1 MLAFDMALGPQDGVL
16 LVAHG
21 TVSDLDDLPAFLAQI
36 RRGRPA
42 PPELVAEL
50 RHRYETIGGSPL
62 LAITR
67 AQAEALSKRLEAPVL
82 VGMRL
87 WRPTVEDVLRGIVGL
102 GLRRLCL
109 LPLAPFSVHVYLSA
123 ARESFATM
131 REELGALAPELL
143 PTEPWGTEPA
153 FVEGLAESIRSHLTD
168 DGRRTSVVLT
178 AHSLPTRAIRGGDPY
193 EAQFRACATA
203 VSERLGRPCVVAFQS
218 QGADG
223 GDWLGPDLKRV
234 LESERAAGSQRVV
247 LAPIGFPA
255 EHVETLYDLDVE
267 AAGWARDLGLEL
279 SRVPA
284 LDADPRLIAALEA
297 VVRRAFG

>member
-1 MLAFDMALGPQDGVL
+1 MLAATMPLGPHDGVL

-42 PPELVAEL
+42 PPALVAEL
-50 RHRYETIGGSPL
+50 RHRYQTIGGSPL
-62 LAITR
+62 LDITR
-67 AQAEALSKRLEAPVL
+67 AQATALSKRLDAPVL

-87 WRPTVEDVLRGIVGL
+87 WRPTVEDVLRGIAGL
-102 GLRRLCL
+102 KLRRLCV

-123 ARESFATM
+123 AQESFAAM
-131 REELGALAPELL
+131 RQELGPLAPELV

-153 FVEGLAESIRSHLTD
+153 FVEGLAESIRARLSDNGKT
-168 DGRRTSVVLT
+168 TSVVLT
-178 AHSLPTRAIRGGDPY
+178 AHSLPTRAIREGDPY

-203 VSERLGRPCVVAFQS
+203 VSERLGRRCAVAFQS

-223 GDWLGPDLKRV
+223 GDWLGPDLKSV
-234 LESERAAGSQRVV
+234 LEGERAAGSERVV

-267 AAGWARDLGLEL
+267 AAGWARELGLEL
-279 SRVPA
+279 SRVRA
-284 LDADPRLIAALEA
+284 LDDDPRLIDALES